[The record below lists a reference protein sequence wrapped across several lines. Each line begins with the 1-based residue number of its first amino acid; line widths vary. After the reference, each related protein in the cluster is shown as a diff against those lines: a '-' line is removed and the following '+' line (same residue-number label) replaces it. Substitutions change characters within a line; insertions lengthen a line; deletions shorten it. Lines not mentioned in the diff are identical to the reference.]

1 MQCYAHGSVNKVAIR
16 ILQEKKR
23 KRKYLNGCYS
33 QDYLKDIYVISEE
46 TYIAALSSYNND
58 IFIKLYSTEYVSE
71 HLSLGLKGNQVV
83 GTNVDSTEYFLISS
97 EHSNQL
103 PKRLVY
109 NTPTTLGKNIKNPYY
124 ENDILALKEL
134 GILKETI

>member
-1 MQCYAHGSVNKVAIR
+1 MSLKAIFDLLPKSIFLRVNK
-16 ILQEKKR
+16 
-23 KRKYLNGCYS
+23 S
-33 QDYLKDIYVISEE
+33 
-46 TYIAALSSYNND
+46 YIVNTDHIESFDNND

-109 NTPTTLGKNIKNPYY
+109 NTPTPLGKNIKNPYY